1 MKTNITVLTGD
12 FSIEYEE
19 EENVRHMYR
28 IGPRGMLIITSYTYD
43 EKDQVGERTV
53 IYNANEWCRVIVNAT
68 K

>member
-19 EENVRHMYR
+19 EENVRHLYR
-28 IGPRGMLIITSYTYD
+28 FGKRGILSITSYTYD
-43 EKDQVGERTV
+43 EKECISKRTV
-53 IYNANEWCRVIVNAT
+53 VYNANEWRRVIVNAT